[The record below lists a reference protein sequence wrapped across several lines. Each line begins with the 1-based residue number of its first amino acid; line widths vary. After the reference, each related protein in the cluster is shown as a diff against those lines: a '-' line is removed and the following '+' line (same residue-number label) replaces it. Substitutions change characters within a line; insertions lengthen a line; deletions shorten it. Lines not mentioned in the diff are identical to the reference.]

1 MMSLSLGSSSLYL
14 QNKCIPP
21 FFLINSQKSLLKMTQ
36 WWPIISI
43 SRDVLVWC
51 VPADDLECWAM
62 FALCLSQCPGWLNP
76 SKNLLLVFLRKL
88 INTWPLQWK
97 NEIGQLGKKKKI
109 CIHIYPSGNTDWS
122 KAKEKPGCARQFT
135 LRLALLVSL
144 LVSHNKHPSHW
155 LWRRRLPFA
164 GVLNGL
170 HATVTCETVQDF
182 AVSWHEWAVVKPV
195 QITGACIYLIIL
207 LRKHTGP
214 QHDPKRRFNGKRPN
228 AGLISRY

>member
-97 NEIGQLGKKKKI
+97 NEIGQLGKKKKYVY
-109 CIHIYPSGNTDWS
+109 IYIPVEIQTGVKQKRSLDVLASSHCGWLSWLAYLSAITNIPHTDS
-122 KAKEKPGCARQFT
+122 EDGDYRLPGC
-135 LRLALLVSL
+135 
-144 LVSHNKHPSHW
+144 
-155 LWRRRLPFA
+155 
-164 GVLNGL
+164 
-170 HATVTCETVQDF
+170 
-182 AVSWHEWAVVKPV
+182 
-195 QITGACIYLIIL
+195 
-207 LRKHTGP
+207 
-214 QHDPKRRFNGKRPN
+214 
-228 AGLISRY
+228 